1 MKIITSFSPTRID
14 AQKRALETWKKYN
27 IPIQAVQCIGENYA
41 MQFVSDIIWVQPNIY
56 WSKRTPSI
64 VDMLPDEPALI
75 VNSDIE
81 MLEPD
86 LSRWEDEAKTLK
98 IGLRTD
104 YVADSQIK
112 ELNKYGIDIFSFHP
126 EMKAVLR
133 NPLWALGIPGWDYW
147 YAYKLYQ
154 CGYQVKFFNDQIM
167 HEAHA
172 EQWQMKDHKRCCHLL
187 EWEFEITTAEISV
200 QLQAIT
206 NRLNL
211 PRPRRL
217 A

>member
-27 IPIQAVQCIGENYA
+27 IPIQAVQCHGENYA
-41 MQFVSDIIWVQPNIY
+41 MQFVSDIIWVEPNVN
-56 WSKRTPSI
+56 WSKGTPSI
-64 VDMLPDEPALI
+64 VDMFPDEPALI
-75 VNSDIE
+75 INSDIE
-81 MLEPD
+81 MMEAD
-86 LSRWEDEAKTLK
+86 LSRWEHKPNTLK

-104 YVADSQIK
+104 YLADETTVQ
-112 ELNKYGIDIFSFHP
+112 LNKYGIDIFSFHP
-126 EMKAVLR
+126 EMKKVLR

-147 YAYKLYQ
+147 YVYKLYRS
-154 CGYQVKFFNDQIM
+154 GYLVEYFNDKIF
-167 HEAHA
+167 HEAHP
-172 EQWQMKDHKRCCHLL
+172 ERWTMKDHKRCCHLL
-187 EWEFEITTAEISV
+187 EWEFSITTSEISE
-200 QLQAIT
+200 QLQAMT

>member
-27 IPIQAVQCIGENYA
+27 IPIQAVQCHGEEYA
-41 MQFVSDIIWVQPNIY
+41 RDFVSNIIWVEPNIY

-64 VDMLPDEPALI
+64 IDMFSDEPALI

-81 MLEPD
+81 MLEPE
-86 LSRWEDEAKTLK
+86 LSRWEPEPKTLK

-104 YVADSQIK
+104 YLNEVTQ
-112 ELNKYGIDIFSFHP
+112 LNKYGIDIFSFHP
-126 EMKAVLR
+126 EMKGVLR

-147 YAYKLYQ
+147 YAYKLYRT
-154 CGYQVKFFNDQIM
+154 GYQVKYFDDQIM
-167 HEAHA
+167 HEAHG
-172 EQWQMKDHKRCCHLL
+172 EQWAVKDHKRCCHLL
-187 EWEFEITTAEISV
+187 EWEFEITTSEISQ
-200 QLQAIT
+200 QLQAMT